1 MTKTFACVL
10 ALGGALWS
18 APLAAETVN
27 GLRTADE
34 FDSIADEAERSSALF
49 NEMFVVIESPR
60 CLNCHPVG
68 DVPTQGDLMTPH
80 QPPVVRGDG
89 GMGAP
94 GMRCSTCHGAENVSF
109 STGQGSIPGHNPWN
123 LAPIEM
129 GWIGKSAAEVCAQ
142 LKDPALNGNRTLAD
156 LHEHNATDGLVGW
169 GWEPGEGRT
178 PAPGTQEVFGQL
190 TQAWIDTGAAC
201 PAT

>member
-34 FDSIADEAERSSALF
+34 FDSIADEAERSTALF

-68 DVPTQGDLMTPH
+68 DVPTQGDLMTP
-80 QPPVVRGDG
+80 QDRKSVV
-89 GMGAP
+89 
-94 GMRCSTCHGAENVSF
+94 
-109 STGQGSIPGHNPWN
+109 
-123 LAPIEM
+123 
-129 GWIGKSAAEVCAQ
+129 
-142 LKDPALNGNRTLAD
+142 
-156 LHEHNATDGLVGW
+156 
-169 GWEPGEGRT
+169 
-178 PAPGTQEVFGQL
+178 
-190 TQAWIDTGAAC
+190 
-201 PAT
+201 